1 EFFPAAGRNG
11 PPLYN
16 GSRIRLFER
25 NRSHPPPAISGKH
38 GGRLPTVLSCSLFP
52 ESTLATA
59 GGVQH
64 QLVIADP
71 TTELDHGLVQAAG
84 TLVVDRGV
92 VKHRLPLPLPLLLSS
107 LRGPLPCRRS
117 RPLSRQL
124 SDGRTAEASRNWR
137 GIGGGNEG
145 GEDGGGGMLQ
155 GRHPAVPGGDGA
167 AAKWDPDVHGA
178 DPERVPN
185 EVLGGG
191 HPREVRLV
199 QLRPPHKPPPLP
211 PPPLRRLS
219 RQRWRSPRLR
229 REPLLPVRQYL
240 PLPSVRIL
248 RRLLL
253 TRSLHRTAP
262 TRKFMRACVS
272 IFIYSCR

>member
-1 EFFPAAGRNG
+1 MVGCVCVCT
-11 PPLYN
+11 Y
-16 GSRIRLFER
+16 
-25 NRSHPPPAISGKH
+25 
-38 GGRLPTVLSCSLFP
+38 
-52 ESTLATA
+52 
-59 GGVQH
+59 
-64 QLVIADP
+64 
-71 TTELDHGLVQAAG
+71 
-84 TLVVDRGV
+84 RG
-92 VKHRLPLPLPLLLSS
+92 
-107 LRGPLPCRRS
+107 
-117 RPLSRQL
+117 
-124 SDGRTAEASRNWR
+124 

-178 DPERVPN
+178 DPERVPD

-199 QLRPPHKPPPLP
+199 QLGPPHKPPPLP

-253 TRSLHRTAP
+253 TRSLHHTAP
-262 TRKFMRACVS
+262 TRKCMRACVCAYLSLYIAADKSMHACMS
-272 IFIYSCR
+272 ITWNHNNAI